1 MRFVFIEHRNLYHSI
16 NIVTYVQYILH
27 KHFTALI
34 YILLFIFNPILSN
47 ISIKYQI

>member
-27 KHFTALI
+27 KHFTLSAHSFNLYIII
-34 YILLFIFNPILSN
+34 YF
-47 ISIKYQI
+47 